1 MAFNIGDTVGDYQ
14 IVGVLGEGGM
24 GKVYKVRNT
33 ISDRTEA
40 MKVLLPNLA
49 EAPDLAERFMREIK
63 MLASLNHP
71 NIAGLHT
78 ALRSDNQLLMVMEY
92 IEGRTLEERL
102 REGPLSLWESADY
115 MSQALSA
122 LAYAHERGVVH
133 RDFKPSNVIVTPEGQ
148 AKLMDFGIA
157 KAVADRRLTAAGS
170 TLGSLYYMSPEQ
182 VKGAATIDG
191 RSDLYSVGVSLYE
204 MVTGTRPFKGE
215 SDYSLMVAH
224 LDQQPVPPIQL
235 DPTLPPGLNEVILT
249 AIQKDP
255 DNRFQT
261 ALAFRTALESVKQSL
276 APPVAKPVVAAAAF
290 VPPANAP
297 TQTARV
303 VLPPPAPAAQPT
315 PVPPPYAMPA
325 PPLYATPVPQPYA
338 APMPPPYGAPV
349 PPAYAA
355 PMPPPYAAPPPHAQ
369 AGSSHRG
376 LWMALGGTL
385 VVALLVLAAIY
396 LPGWYR
402 AHAGQPAAVVVDQQ
416 KPAEAAPQPAPEP
429 AAQAPS
435 EPATPAQAQ
444 EPAATPTPAPA
455 PTASPSRPSPAV
467 KARRASAAPAA
478 QPVQATEPAP
488 PPPEPPPA
496 PRAAEPAP
504 PTSPP
509 VDQVALD
516 RATERLGM
524 LSARANAARGTL
536 QHLEEQQRKEGYGLR
551 GDISASWKRLEYLLD
566 QAEGAIKRQDLAAAR
581 RNLNLAER
589 ETDKL
594 EQFLGR

>member
-71 NIAGLHT
+71 NIGGLHT
-78 ALRSDNQLLMVMEY
+78 ALRSDNQLLMIMEF

-102 REGPLSLWESADY
+102 REGPISLWESADY

-157 KAVADRRLTAAGS
+157 KAVADRRLTAVGS

-255 DNRFQT
+255 ENRFQT
-261 ALAFRTALESVKQSL
+261 ALAFRTALESIKQSL
-276 APPVAKPVVAAAAF
+276 APPVAKPIVAAAAF
-290 VPPANAP
+290 VLPANAP

-315 PVPPPYAMPA
+315 PVP
-325 PPLYATPVPQPYA
+325 LPYA
-338 APMPPPYGAPV
+338 APAPPFFATQAPPYAAPV

-355 PMPPPYAAPPPHAQ
+355 PMPPPYAAPMPPPYAAPPPHAP

-435 EPATPAQAQ
+435 EPATPAPAQ
-444 EPAATPTPAPA
+444 EPAATPAPAPA
-455 PTASPSRPSPAV
+455 PAAPASRPSPAV

-488 PPPEPPPA
+488 PPPPA
-496 PRAAEPAP
+496 PETPAAPQAAP
-504 PTSPP
+504 PSPPP
-509 VDQVALD
+509 VDQAALD
-516 RATERLGM
+516 HATERLGM

-536 QHLEEQQRKEGYGLR
+536 QHLEEQQRKEGYGMR